1 MLQFGEEKDILLMAL
16 HFFPSHFLFFF
27 FEEKGSIKAVYAVY
41 QDYFCKCNPELCEM
55 CNGESGLCFITT

>member
-41 QDYFCKCNPELCEM
+41 
-55 CNGESGLCFITT
+55 